1 MAEMTIID
9 AFAGYL
15 ADIGLARSP
24 HTARTYRNALQAFSA
39 CLQDLG
45 VSPEHTPVSAAQ
57 VEWIVDFIRHLKEY
71 SPASERLYLSA
82 VSGWFENLAAQSL
95 AEVNLPQL
103 RLLIRRRGRR
113 PGIRLPQFPRQDIE
127 SMLEAA
133 QPAPGEGEEIARLRA
148 LRDRA
153 LLFTLADTGLRV
165 HEACNLRRGDL
176 DWNEGRAV
184 LIGKGDRQA
193 RSGVAPRDQSSCTPL
208 HPVRSLS
215 RGRRNTMVPFGEEDA
230 ERQTGPEPGQSTPPQ
245 RSRLAHSH
253 AASAQ

>member
-1 MAEMTIID
+1 MAEMTLTD

-24 HTARTYRNALQAFSA
+24 NTARTYRHALQAFSA

-82 VSGWFENLAAQSL
+82 VSGWLEKVAGQSL

-113 PGIRLPQFPRQDIE
+113 PGVRLPQFPRQDIE
-127 SMLEAA
+127 SLLESA

-148 LRDRA
+148 LRGRA
-153 LLFTLADTGLRV
+153 LRAAPAPPPPSPPATIGLPAAECCRF
-165 HEACNLRRGDL
+165 RPPPP
-176 DWNEGRAV
+176 
-184 LIGKGDRQA
+184 A
-193 RSGVAPRDQSSCTPL
+193 RSSGSKWVRPWEKRIGDPSPRT
-208 HPVRSLS
+208 R
-215 RGRRNTMVPFGEEDA
+215 
-230 ERQTGPEPGQSTPPQ
+230 
-245 RSRLAHSH
+245 
-253 AASAQ
+253 

>member
-1 MAEMTIID
+1 MAQMTLTD

-24 HTARTYRNALQAFSA
+24 NTARTYRNALQAFSA

-113 PGIRLPQFPRQDIE
+113 PGVRLPQFPRQDIE
-127 SMLEAA
+127 SLLESA
-133 QPAPGEGEEIARLRA
+133 QPAPGEGEETARLRA

-193 RSGVAPRDQSSCTPL
+193 VVRFSD
-208 HPVRSLS
+208 RSL
-215 RGRRNTMVPFGEEDA
+215 RCL
-230 ERQTGPEPGQSTPPQ
+230 RQ
-245 RSRLAHSH
+245 
-253 AASAQ
+253 